1 MKAETPLV
9 PRPSE
14 DSPVHPGNSARLRKA
29 KDDIRAQIVEDDAS
43 VLVHVEAIT
52 GLDIVPNRISSEPP
66 TPLSVRPEEC
76 WVDRTYQR
84 NLSRRSMKLIHD
96 IVTNWDWT
104 KFKPP
109 VLTRDEAG
117 RYLVI
122 DGQHTL
128 IAAATHPDIKKVPAM
143 FTPLSET
150 KNQAES
156 FIGHNTARIPV
167 QALDLYH
174 ARITAEEDLAV
185 TANKVLNDYGIQVVR
200 SIQGRSQVWQ
210 TNQTVATGVILRILN
225 KHGLPKF
232 VSIVE
237 FVSKCGFSPIK
248 ADHWRFA
255 ENLLIGPDRQNTYT
269 PQMMIEVI
277 RAANDNDALTEAARI
292 AGSMGVANYQGL
304 LIYYKNRYN
313 ETYKVR

>member
-1 MKAETPLV
+1 MKTETPLV
-9 PRPSE
+9 PKIVGDAPI
-14 DSPVHPGNSARLRKA
+14 HPGNSARLRKA
-29 KDDIRAQIVEDDAS
+29 KEEIRKQLDEQDPNA
-43 VLVHVEAIT
+43 LVRVEAIT
-52 GLDIVPNRISSEPP
+52 GLDIVPNRITSEPP

-76 WVDRTYQR
+76 WIDRKYQR
-84 NLSRRSMKLIHD
+84 NLSRRSMKLIYD

-109 VLTRDEAG
+109 VLTRDNEG

-128 IAAATHPDIKKVPAM
+128 IAAATHPDIAKVPAM

-150 KNQAES
+150 KSQAES

-167 QALDLYH
+167 QPLDLFH

-200 SIQGRSQVWQ
+200 SVQGRGQVWQ
-210 TNQTVATGVILRILN
+210 INQTVATGAVLRILS

-237 FVSKCGFSPIK
+237 FVSKCGFSPVR

-277 RAANDNDALTEAARI
+277 KASSDNDALTEASRI
-292 AGSMGVANYQGL
+292 AKSMEIENYRGL